1 MGLQQ
6 SKLAFSVLL
15 QTVHLEISRLAV
27 IFETITKITVF
38 EKDSRWLY
46 KIIFQ
51 SFKPIACG
59 AHQYVPSHLC
69 TKNENTS
76 KDRLHNNYNFIAKDL

>member
-15 QTVHLEISRLAV
+15 QTVHLEISCLAV

-51 SFKPIACG
+51 SFNR
-59 AHQYVPSHLC
+59 SHVVHI
-69 TKNENTS
+69 NTY
-76 KDRLHNNYNFIAKDL
+76 LHTYAPKMKTLQRIDFIIIIIL

>member
-15 QTVHLEISRLAV
+15 QTVHLKISRLAV

-51 SFKPIACG
+51 SFNR
-59 AHQYVPSHLC
+59 SHVVHI
-69 TKNENTS
+69 NTY
-76 KDRLHNNYNFIAKDL
+76 LHTYAPKMKTLQRIDFIIIIIL